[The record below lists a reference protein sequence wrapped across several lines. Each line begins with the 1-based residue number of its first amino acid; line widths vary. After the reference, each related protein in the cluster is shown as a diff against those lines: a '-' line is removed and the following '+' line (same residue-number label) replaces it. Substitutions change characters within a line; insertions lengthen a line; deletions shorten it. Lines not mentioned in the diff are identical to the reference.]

1 MAKKDSKKN
10 SNKKESKKSDSQTQ
24 KSKIDEKDKK
34 FIITLISVLV
44 VMAILVLAVYNQSGP
59 YNSEKRNNLTGCPA
73 GSENADVCTSEY
85 KPVCGYD
92 SNKNKVK
99 SFPNDCHAC
108 KNETVNYFT
117 EGRCEK

>member
-1 MAKKDSKKN
+1 MAKKSSKKN
-10 SNKKESKKSDSQTQ
+10 SGKKNKKGDSKKQM
-24 KSKIDEKDKK
+24 SKIDEKDKK
-34 FIITLISVLV
+34 FIITLISVLI
-44 VMAILVLAVYNQSGP
+44 VMAILVLVVYDQTGP
-59 YNSEKRNNLTGCPA
+59 YNPVGGKNLTKCPS

-99 SFPNDCHAC
+99 GFPNDCHAC